1 MPATSRVLL
10 LLVFISSGCHL
21 RPATV
26 PLRTIEVEP
35 GVPGSRSLVV
45 LLPGRRDSPED
56 FARFGWGELARK
68 AGVGA
73 RIVAVDAHMGYYYR
87 RTILERLREDVIAP
101 AQAQAQAQGIDRIW
115 LAGVSLGGT
124 GSILYSNERP
134 EDVRGIALF
143 APFLGEEELRK
154 EIEAAG
160 GLRGWMPPQSL
171 DPSDFQRRMWTWLK
185 TEPATPVYLGWGTR
199 DDFAPTNALLA
210 KVLPAERVFTTPGGH
225 DWKAWTNLW
234 EQFLETGALK
244 D

>member
-1 MPATSRVLL
+1 MPASRLPILL
-10 LLVFISSGCHL
+10 LIALLGALLLAGCPRM
-21 RPATV
+21 RPAPV
-26 PLRTIEVEP
+26 PLRTIEVAP

-73 RIVAVDAHMGYYYR
+73 RIVAADAHLGYYYR

-101 AQAQAQAQGIDRIW
+101 AQAQGVDRVW

-124 GSILYSNERP
+124 GSILYSIEHP

-143 APFLGEEELRK
+143 APFLDREE
-154 EIEAAG
+154 I
-160 GLRGWMPPQSL
+160 
-171 DPSDFQRRMWTWLK
+171 QRRTWSWLE
-185 TEPATPVYLGWGTR
+185 TGPDLPIYLGWGTR
-199 DDFAPTNALLA
+199 DDFAPSNGLLA
-210 KVLPAERVFTTPGGH
+210 KALPPERVFTTPGGH
-225 DWKAWTNLW
+225 DWRAWTKLW
-234 EQFLETGALK
+234 ERFLETGALK